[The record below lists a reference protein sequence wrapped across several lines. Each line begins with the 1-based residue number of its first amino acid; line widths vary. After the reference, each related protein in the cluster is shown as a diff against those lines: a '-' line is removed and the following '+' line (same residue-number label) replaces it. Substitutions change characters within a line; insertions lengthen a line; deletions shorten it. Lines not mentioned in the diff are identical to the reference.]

1 MPNTRLTQGLC
12 QPHVSPRSFEIHLG
26 CTWDTSGHFVT
37 KRSTSENL
45 SLHQNKHATNGRLK
59 RGRSFWRSYLNAVRI
74 LVRIFSKFG
83 PNLYRSWPKSSKLFQ
98 MDTNY
103 TQVFHW
109 NGTEWLRFLTIFPQ
123 MPPNDSM
130 PRTLANL
137 SVQSHILGSHK
148 PKWVL
153 MFGEWWCS
161 VSGDVRWSCCEV
173 RWAVFVRLRE
183 TSVEIGNFAEFW
195 MPTSAR
201 FQTVWECYKNFQTSG
216 KFGDF

>member
-1 MPNTRLTQGLC
+1 MALKYSDHTLRRGGFFLYTWSTKSIYRAVCNGVMPNTRLTQGLC
-12 QPHVSPRSFEIHLG
+12 QPHVSPRSFEIYLG

-103 TQVFHW
+103 TEVFHS
-109 NGTEWLRFLTIFPQ
+109 NGTE
-123 MPPNDSM
+123 
-130 PRTLANL
+130 
-137 SVQSHILGSHK
+137 
-148 PKWVL
+148 
-153 MFGEWWCS
+153 
-161 VSGDVRWSCCEV
+161 
-173 RWAVFVRLRE
+173 
-183 TSVEIGNFAEFW
+183 
-195 MPTSAR
+195 
-201 FQTVWECYKNFQTSG
+201 
-216 KFGDF
+216 